1 MSEVDL
7 DTAQLSDIFH
17 DYSTA
22 DIVEASRSTEA
33 FANEVYDITDSE
45 GQRYYLKILKT
56 QLPEVIA
63 TEVEITKITRSRF
76 TNTRIP

>member
-45 GQRYYLKILKT
+45 G
-56 QLPEVIA
+56 
-63 TEVEITKITRSRF
+63 
-76 TNTRIP
+76 